1 MADRPWGAGA
11 GAPRVAVVPARR
23 VGIAAMSTKASQS
36 ICPTAGSLALPTFA
50 FYEQQ
55 MTALAGLVLNLVR
68 LSSLE
73 FGIAR
78 ESALAG
84 LNDFAAAKPAASDDA
99 ARGL

>member
-1 MADRPWGAGA
+1 MR
-11 GAPRVAVVPARR
+11 
-23 VGIAAMSTKASQS
+23 TKASQS

-50 FYEQQ
+50 LYEQQ
-55 MTALAGLVLNLVR
+55 MTTLVGLALNLVL
-68 LSSLE
+68 LSSLK

-84 LNDFAAAKPAASDDA
+84 LNDFATAKLTVSDDA